1 MRSKKL
7 LAMAAALAFVAGAC
21 GEGDDA
27 VDESPVVTSGV
38 ATTDGESAGTTTDGG
53 SASATTDGGS
63 ASATTDG
70 ASGSASAT
78 TAPAASGDFTPMS
91 VSAESCEYGG
101 LFDTIEA
108 IDELTVQFTLCNP
121 DVAFESKVAFSAFG
135 IFPDEFLE
143 ATGGGGPELFENPIG
158 TGPYQLA
165 EWDRGNQLVLTAN
178 PDYWGDAPEA
188 DTLVFRWSEE
198 AAQRLVE
205 LQAGT
210 VDGIDNPGRDDF
222 AVIAADS
229 NLQLL
234 EREGTNVFYVGFNRD
249 IAPFDNELVRQALAM
264 GIDRQ
269 RIVDAF
275 YPPGSTVADQF
286 LPQSIFGY
294 TDEPKWYDYDP
305 EGAKAL
311 LTEAGFPDGFEVT
324 LNYRDVVRSYLPS
337 PSTVAVDLQDQ
348 LAAIGVTLNIEVM
361 ESGAFIDATNAGEL
375 PFYLL
380 GWGADYPDATNFLDF
395 HFGSGASPQFGAGFE
410 DIWAKL
416 SEAVQVPDAETR
428 LGLYEEATALIKEH
442 VPMVPIAHGGSGTAY
457 RADVTNAQASPLGNE
472 YFAVMDPG
480 GRDTFVWMQ
489 NAEPIG
495 LYCADE
501 TDGESLRA
509 CEQINEPL
517 LSYEIGGTAVEAGL
531 AETWESNEDGTV
543 WTFRLRS
550 GVTFHDG
557 SSLDANDVVTTYVAQ
572 WDASSP
578 LHTGRVGDF
587 TYFNADFGSFLNAP
601 EG

>member
-442 VPMVPIAHGGSGTAY
+442 VPMVPIAHGGSGAAY

-531 AETWESNEDGTV
+531 AETWESNDDGTV
-543 WTFRLRS
+543 WTFTLRS